1 MNNSSP
7 EIQKMISNLVKELLD
22 KRTVK
27 KLGTS
32 IEQHMSRNYHKI
44 VEAKFIKLKNEFNL
58 MDYNQDSLLS
68 IEELHRFFISKYPN
82 VQKEEIQSLFELS
95 DKDKNKKLS
104 INEFVYIYILLEEK
118 LKIKKE
124 SLKGVKDSLT
134 SKIEIYQNKLKQYE
148 NEEYNSEGISNESEI
163 KLHII
168 EITNLKTLIM
178 TPKCKVVIC
187 LMDKSGN
194 IITEKETQLITGTS
208 NPKFNEKFSFQ
219 IKDYECYFKC
229 VLYDSDSLI
238 NDQGIGS
245 FIIDLTNLNDQLTHE
260 IWYDIMGSTNNSKAH
275 ISICFIYNYTK
286 RYKDL
291 ISKTSQ
297 QIDKLTQNIFQID
310 NLIERLDEP
319 YGLIKFNKIK
329 EILDKKILSKS
340 ENVNEYLGSSRI
352 SVYADQRNSKFS
364 YSESPNKFG
373 QTYKEE
379 DINNSKMRISELGI
393 IPEEGDGTVVNS
405 NLLRDERLSTEGF
418 LPNRYFPKNSA
429 FLGKK
434 SNQMIIFGIIASIL
448 NLIFGKID
456 IINLIL
462 YIIGLMMIYNMF
474 NINGRLNS
482 KKYFFYCLI
491 GGILLDIIWI
501 LFLNKQENREATL
514 FRALVF
520 GLTLFSMLIKITLC
534 YLIKNRRR

>member
-474 NINGRLNS
+474 NINGKLNS

>member
-58 MDYNQDSLLS
+58 MDYNQDSFLS

-474 NINGRLNS
+474 NINGKLNS

-491 GGILLDIIWI
+491 GGIVLDIIWI

-520 GLTLFSMLIKITLC
+520 GLTLFSMLIKITLS